1 MEAFEF
7 RLEDKRFVVELYLH
21 WVTFEGKGIT
31 LVVGIYNFCCRFP
44 PQQLEM
50 GMFEWLNCWK

>member
-1 MEAFEF
+1 MGAFEF

-31 LVVGIYNFCCRFP
+31 FSGWNLKLLLQVSSAAT
-44 PQQLEM
+44 
-50 GMFEWLNCWK
+50 

>member
-21 WVTFEGKGIT
+21 WVTFEGRGIT
-31 LVVGIYNFCCRFP
+31 LVVGI
-44 PQQLEM
+44 
-50 GMFEWLNCWK
+50 